1 MKRVE
6 IKTEGI
12 IPITVAFELPDF
24 VEEEFTDAMK
34 KEFCE
39 AQGHLELYM
48 LAAIRELYPNEC
60 KVWSAKIN
68 G

>member
-12 IPITVAFELPDF
+12 IPINVAFELPDF

-34 KEFCE
+34 KEFGE

-48 LAAIRELYPNEC
+48 LAAIRELYPNEY

>member
-24 VEEEFTDAMK
+24 VEEEFTDSMK
-34 KEFCE
+34 KEFGE

-48 LAAIRELYPNEC
+48 LAAIRDLYPNEY